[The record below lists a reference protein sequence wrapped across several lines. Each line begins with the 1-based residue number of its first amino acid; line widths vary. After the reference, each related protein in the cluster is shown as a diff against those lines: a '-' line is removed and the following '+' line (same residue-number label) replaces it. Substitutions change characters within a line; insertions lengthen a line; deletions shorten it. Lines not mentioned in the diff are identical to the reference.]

1 MAIFYPLFALVMPT
15 FVMAVATGASRLT
28 SVRRRDIDPKY
39 YRLMTGATPPD
50 YVQKT
55 GRNFANLLETPV
67 LFYLLGALVITL
79 DIDNVE
85 LVQHA
90 WLYVA
95 LRLVH
100 TIIHVSYNN
109 PIHRFLAF
117 VASLLTLLAMWIQLY
132 HLVG

>member
-1 MAIFYPLFALVMPT
+1 
-15 FVMAVATGASRLT
+15 
-28 SVRRRDIDPKY
+28 
-39 YRLMTGATPPD
+39 MTGATPPD

-67 LFYLLGALVITL
+67 LFYLLGALVIAL

>member
-1 MAIFYPLFALVMPT
+1 MAIFYPLFALVMLT
-15 FVMAVATGASRLT
+15 FVMAVATGASRLS

-67 LFYLLGALVITL
+67 LFYLLGALVIAL

-132 HLVG
+132 HLFG

>member
-1 MAIFYPLFALVMPT
+1 MAIFYPLFALVMLT

-67 LFYLLGALVITL
+67 LFYLLGALVIAL

-117 VASLLTLLAMWIQLY
+117 VASLLTLLAMLIQLY

>member
-1 MAIFYPLFALVMPT
+1 MAIFYPLCALVMLT

-67 LFYLLGALVITL
+67 LFYLLGALVIAL

>member
-1 MAIFYPLFALVMPT
+1 MAIFYPLFALVMLT

-67 LFYLLGALVITL
+67 LFYLLGALVIAL

>member
-1 MAIFYPLFALVMPT
+1 MAIFYPLFALVMLT

-67 LFYLLGALVITL
+67 LFYLLGA
-79 DIDNVE
+79 IDKSLN
-85 LVQHA
+85 A
-90 WLYVA
+90 
-95 LRLVH
+95 R
-100 TIIHVSYNN
+100 
-109 PIHRFLAF
+109 PILCEK
-117 VASLLTLLAMWIQLY
+117 TGKIDY
-132 HLVG
+132 

>member
-1 MAIFYPLFALVMPT
+1 MAIFYPLFALVMLT

-28 SVRRRDIDPKY
+28 SVRRRDVDPKY

-67 LFYLLGALVITL
+67 LFYLLGALVIAL
-79 DIDNVE
+79 NIDNVE